1 MTTPDIQNLVHVPPT
16 PGPLT
21 AFAGSGAN
29 TNTSSGSTSDA
40 VGDMFDDLIGP
51 DEELRPGWF
60 DIALVVIGAALL
72 ALAMVGE
79 VGTGWQVA
87 GACTLALGLVLPLRA
102 AIAHLKRRSSNQ
114 RAIAALASGNA
125 LNVSHDATEQLA
137 EAYAQALEIRERYL
151 GQDICDAAHAAVLEV
166 ATLLRGRTPCTPTEL
181 AYVRERV
188 TMISRLVS
196 KVKQQRSAQRQ
207 ETSVAAVQAREHAVR
222 AVQEVE
228 AFAADSALHRMRAL
242 DQALD
247 ESPPESPPQ

>member
-1 MTTPDIQNLVHVPPT
+1 MTTPDIHDLVYVPPT

-21 AFAGSGAN
+21 AFAGSDAN
-29 TNTSSGSTSDA
+29 TDTSDA

-60 DIALVVIGAALL
+60 DIALVVIGAVLL

-102 AIAHLKRRSSNQ
+102 AVAYLKRRRSNQ
-114 RAIAALASGNA
+114 RANAALARGSA

-137 EAYAQALEIRERYL
+137 EAYAQALEIREQYL
-151 GQDICDAAHAAVLEV
+151 GKDISDAAHAAVLEV
-166 ATLLRGRTPCTPTEL
+166 SVLLRGRTPCTPTEL

-242 DQALD
+242 DQALNEIPL
-247 ESPPESPPQ
+247 ESPQK